1 MSKAKELGAE
11 RVMTGRRTTTWKAMS
26 KARKLGAE
34 GNKTRHRESEFHAP

>member
-1 MSKAKELGAE
+1 MSKAKQLGAE
-11 RVMTGRRTTTWKAMS
+11 RVMARRRTTTWKAMP